1 MSIAASQSTQLLR
14 ALHSSLVQVSEK
26 HMLVD
31 FSVCANGGLE
41 KCDIAAIEKNFEV
54 IYGMCKEFKFKPP
67 VTSKFMEMLKNMD
80 EEHFENT
87 LLTKGAITERQTM
100 YRYEAQKVRISMK
113 YSERLCK
120 RAHWSRSMKINILK
134 DLWREMFG
142 GPGNAPGAG
151 GGGGGGATDDAPTPD
166 PPAEELPEYRSD
178 SECSHALK
186 SDIEEEG
193 CEMSDID
200 EEGCERSDID
210 EEGCS
215 IAGKRFEVAESDE
228 SDDGAI
234 AIAESDE
241 EGAKRPWPL
250 TPVSTT
256 MVDISAQRKQT
267 ERKGKK
273 VVKKPAMAAVVTK
286 TSKVVK
292 PACIFRLVKKLE
304 RGKEFVQIR
313 NSVSKKIMLQ
323 VSAKQAGD
331 MEKALEVAEQLA
343 DKAEEGLSK
352 EELTELRNQMFAS
365 AGRESNAD

>member
-1 MSIAASQSTQLLR
+1 
-14 ALHSSLVQVSEK
+14 
-26 HMLVD
+26 
-31 FSVCANGGLE
+31 
-41 KCDIAAIEKNFEV
+41 
-54 IYGMCKEFKFKPP
+54 MCKEFKFKPP
-67 VTSKFMEMLKNMD
+67 VTSKLMEMLKNVD
-80 EEHFENT
+80 EEHFENS
-87 LLTKGAITERQTM
+87 LFTKGAITERQTM

-151 GGGGGGATDDAPTPD
+151 GGGGGGATDDAPAPD
-166 PPAEELPEYRSD
+166 PPAEELPEYHSD

-186 SDIEEEG
+186 SVIEEEG
-193 CEMSDID
+193 CERSDID
-200 EEGCERSDID
+200 EEGGERSDID

-215 IAGKRFEVAESDE
+215 IAGRGFEVAESDE

-267 ERKGKK
+267 ERRGKK
-273 VVKKPAMAAVVTK
+273 VVKKPAMAAVVVK

-304 RGKEFVQIR
+304 RGK
-313 NSVSKKIMLQ
+313 
-323 VSAKQAGD
+323 
-331 MEKALEVAEQLA
+331 
-343 DKAEEGLSK
+343 
-352 EELTELRNQMFAS
+352 
-365 AGRESNAD
+365 